1 MASVVNMC
9 NSALNLLGAST
20 ISSLTEDTKNARLCN
35 QRYEPIRNRVFRSH
49 NWNCLIKRVQ
59 LAQDSTGPVVE
70 YTYGYTLPTDCL
82 RVMKI
87 HNGSTDSI
95 ASDLDYKVEGRKIV
109 TDITTIYLVYIALI
123 TDPNEYDS
131 YLREAV
137 SHQLA
142 ADICYAITNN
152 SALANNYMIRA
163 DERLREA
170 RFIDATENA
179 LDTVEANEFTD
190 ARLKGDHISDRL
202 ILLVTQEVCQ
212 QREFD
217 EPVRVLNGQLF

>member
-152 SALANNYMIRA
+152 SALANNYMTRA

-170 RFIDATENA
+170 RFIDATENS
-179 LDTVEANEFTD
+179 LDTIESNEFTD
-190 ARLKGDHISDRL
+190 ARL
-202 ILLVTQEVCQ
+202 
-212 QREFD
+212 
-217 EPVRVLNGQLF
+217 